1 MKKLATL
8 VPGFV
13 AAAVVAACS
22 GPAPRPATDS
32 TDALAGSTD
41 DPGPASA
48 AVQPTAQVEF
58 GMVVHGGAGGMTPE
72 SVSPERQAAIE
83 AGLTAALE
91 AGHAVLAEGGSSL
104 DAVEA
109 AIRVMEDDSVFNAGR
124 GAVFTHD
131 GRNAL
136 DASIMDGATL
146 RAGAVAGV
154 EDVRNP
160 ITLARLVMTESPH
173 VMLSGRGAEDFA
185 RERGIP
191 ATDPGYFRTERR
203 WKSLQDALEDE
214 DAGGGGMAA
223 ASSEAVDRRIG
234 TVGAVALDRNGALA
248 AATSTGGMTNKRWD
262 RIGDAPIIG
271 AGTYAGERCAIS
283 GTGWGEYFIRNA
295 VAYQVCARM
304 EFGGATLA
312 QAADQVIMHVLE
324 AQQDDTGG
332 VIGMDADGHV
342 VLPFNTSGMNRGWID
357 QDGNVSVAI
366 FRP

>member
-1 MKKLATL
+1 MKPFGTLASGL
-8 VPGFV
+8 VV
-13 AAAVVAACS
+13 AALVAACS
-22 GPAPRPATDS
+22 GPGSEAGEATGGS
-32 TDALAGSTD
+32 AQGAGEAGTQGES
-41 DPGPASA
+41 
-48 AVQPTAQVEF
+48 VQPTAQVEF

-72 SVSPERQAAIE
+72 NVSAERQAAVE
-83 AGLTAALE
+83 AGLTAALR

-173 VMLSGRGAEDFA
+173 VMLSGRGAEEFA
-185 RERGIP
+185 REQGIP
-191 ATDPGYFRTERR
+191 ATDPEYFRTERR
-203 WKSLQDALEDE
+203 WNALQEALEE
-214 DAGGGGMAA
+214 EGSEGG
-223 ASSEAVDRRIG
+223 S
-234 TVGAVALDRNGALA
+234 TVGAVALDRNGRLA

-262 RIGDAPIIG
+262 RIGDSPIIG
-271 AGTYAGERCAIS
+271 AGTYAGERCAVS
-283 GTGWGEYFIRNA
+283 ATGWGEYFIRNA
-295 VAYQVCARM
+295 VTYQICARM
-304 EFGGATLA
+304 EFGGVSLA
-312 QAADQVIMHVLE
+312 EAADRVIMHVLE

-332 VIGMDADGHV
+332 VIGLDAEGHV

-357 QDGNVSVAI
+357 QDGSVSVAI
-366 FRP
+366 FQP